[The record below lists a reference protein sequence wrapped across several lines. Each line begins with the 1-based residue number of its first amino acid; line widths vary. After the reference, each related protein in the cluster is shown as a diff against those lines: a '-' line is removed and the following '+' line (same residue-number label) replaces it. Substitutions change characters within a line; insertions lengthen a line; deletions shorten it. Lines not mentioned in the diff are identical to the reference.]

1 MDNER
6 MVRMLELKINVF
18 EGIIGLFKA
27 SWSRVP
33 CLAAGLG
40 FEPRLLDPES
50 SVLPLDDPAIL

>member
-33 CLAAGLG
+33 CLAEQVGLNPFYHYNSIANKTG
-40 FEPRLLDPES
+40 K
-50 SVLPLDDPAIL
+50 IL